1 MKIILFF
8 TITVF
13 FALFLKAESQTL
25 IYDDFSKKNMPGWSA
40 SDGILMK
47 YSYSYDNK
55 DSGYA
60 ILKNDKILKPSQ
72 KAGTITRIF
81 PYLFTDS
88 SYLNIFM
95 KGVNND
101 LNFSVSLLFDID
113 DNGIFNDD
121 QDIELK
127 SAPISLNYI
136 GWKQVKIKLKEGEFQ
151 IVSKFPDNWSVIL
164 QQSIGIRIDFET
176 GKNYKDSKFE
186 TGIALISEIL
196 NKGTGFTDSN
206 KKDKKDEESYFKAK
220 NYPNPFNPTTTIQY
234 TLTESTQVRLT
245 VYDRLGREVVTL
257 VDENQSP
264 GTYSVNFDASN
275 LPSGTYFYRIK
286 TPSKT
291 EVKKMVFE
299 K

>member
-1 MKIILFF
+1 MKNILLF
-8 TITVF
+8 TLTVF

-25 IYDDFSKKNMPGWSA
+25 IYDDFSKKDMPGWSA
-40 SDGILMK
+40 SDGISMK
-47 YSYSYDNK
+47 YSYSFDNK

-60 ILKNDKILKPSQ
+60 ILKNDNILKPSQ
-72 KAGTITRIF
+72 NAGFITRIF

-88 SYLNIFM
+88 SYLNLFM

-101 LNFSVSLLFDID
+101 LNFTVSLLFDID
-113 DNGIFNDD
+113 DNGIFNED
-121 QDIELK
+121 QDIALK
-127 SAPISLNYI
+127 SAPISLNYS
-136 GWKQVKIKLKEGEFQ
+136 GWKQVKIKLKEGEFK
-151 IVSKFPDNWSVIL
+151 IVSNFQDNWSVIL
-164 QQSIGIRIDFET
+164 QQSLGIRIDFET

-186 TGIALISEIL
+186 SGIALISEIL
-196 NKGTGFTDSN
+196 NKGTGFSDSN
-206 KKDKKDEESYFKAK
+206 KKDKKDEQSYFKAK

-234 TLTESTQVRLT
+234 TLTESTQVKLT

-257 VDENQSP
+257 VDESQSP